1 MCKMLGYVL
10 MLALFPV
17 SVIGQS
23 DQITYAITSAN
34 MGSNDWVALRTLNMR
49 TGNLSQMLLNMNDRG
64 LLQYDMATHK
74 LKDNIAWP
82 VLSFPIV
89 ANNPAASKV
98 NSGVAAIAFDQRTNR
113 LFYVSMSDDML
124 RYIDLSTMKVYA
136 EPGQSFSKA
145 GNYTF
150 KSTNP
155 VTRLVITPDGY
166 GYTITTDN
174 NRLIRFTTNNK
185 PSFTDMGEL
194 KDDPLNKEMSILNTC
209 SNLGGDM
216 VADDAGNLYLI
227 TASNHVY
234 KIEIK
239 TRLATYLATIAK
251 LPATFTTNGAAI
263 NENGSLLVSSSI
275 YTEASFIVDP
285 KTWQASPSP
294 AIQHLYGIADLAS
307 SNVLPIKKSNPSVIL
322 FGKPFLKTG
331 NIKVYPNP
339 VLFDEVNIQFND
351 LPIGKYI
358 IELSDP
364 LGRKVIQQK
373 VKLTTQ
379 SQTALIQIPTITA
392 QAFYYIRILNEKN
405 MLVSTH
411 KLAVERW

>member
-1 MCKMLGYVL
+1 
-10 MLALFPV
+10 
-17 SVIGQS
+17 
-23 DQITYAITSAN
+23 
-34 MGSNDWVALRTLNMR
+34 
-49 TGNLSQMLLNMNDRG
+49 
-64 LLQYDMATHK
+64 
-74 LKDNIAWP
+74 
-82 VLSFPIV
+82 LSFPIV
-89 ANNPAASKV
+89 ANNPAVPKV

-136 EPGQSFSKA
+136 EPELSFSKA

-251 LPATFTTNGAAI
+251 LPATFMTSGAAI
-263 NENGSLLVSSSI
+263 NENGNLLVSSSI
-275 YTEASFIVDP
+275 YTEGSFIVDH
-285 KTWQASPSP
+285 KNWQASPAP

-307 SNVLPIKKSNPSVIL
+307 SHVLPIKKSNSAVIL
-322 FGKPFLKTG
+322 FGKPLIKTG

-358 IELSDP
+358 IELTDP

>member
-1 MCKMLGYVL
+1 MCKILRYVL
-10 MLALFPV
+10 MLAVFPV
-17 SVIGQS
+17 SAIGQS
-23 DQITYAITSAN
+23 DQNTYAITSAN
-34 MGSNDWVALRTLNMR
+34 TGSNDWVALRTLN
-49 TGNLSQMLLNMNDRG
+49 TGTGKLSQMLLNMNDRG
-64 LLQYDMATHK
+64 LLQYDKTTHK

-82 VLSFPIV
+82 VLSLPMV
-89 ANNPAASKV
+89 ANKPAAPKV
-98 NSGVAAIAFDQRTNR
+98 NTGVAAIAFDQRTNR
-113 LFYVSMSDDML
+113 LFYVSMNDDIL

-136 EPGQSFSKA
+136 EPELSFSKA

-150 KSTNP
+150 KSTSP

-166 GYTITTDN
+166 GYTITTDG
-174 NRLIRFTTNNK
+174 NRLLRFTTNNK

-194 KDDPLNKEMSILNTC
+194 KDDPRNKEMSILNTC
-209 SNLGGDM
+209 GTLGGDM

-227 TASNHVY
+227 TASNRVY

-239 TRLATYLATIAK
+239 TRLATYLATITK

-263 NENGSLLVSSSI
+263 NENGNLLVSSSV
-275 YTEASFIVDP
+275 YTKASYIVDH
-285 KTWQASPSP
+285 KNWQASPSP

-307 SNVLPIKKSNPSVIL
+307 SNVLPIKRTRSSVML

-351 LPIGKYI
+351 LPTGNYK
-358 IELSDP
+358 IELADP

-373 VKLTTQ
+373 VKLTRQ
-379 SQTALIQIPTITA
+379 SQTELIQIPTITA

-405 MLVSTH
+405 ALVSTH

>member
-1 MCKMLGYVL
+1 MCKMLRYVL
-10 MLALFPV
+10 MLAVFPV

-34 MGSNDWVALRTLNMR
+34 KGSNDWVALRTLNMR
-49 TGNLSQMLLNMNDRG
+49 TGKLSPMLLNMNDRG

-82 VLSFPIV
+82 VVFPIV
-89 ANNPAASKV
+89 ANNPAVPKV

-113 LFYVSMSDDML
+113 LFYVPMSDDML

-136 EPGQSFSKA
+136 EPELSFSKA

-174 NRLIRFTTNNK
+174 RLIRFTTNNK

-194 KDDPLNKEMSILNTC
+194 KDDPRNKEMTIFNTC
-209 SNLGGDM
+209 SNVGGDM

-227 TASNHVY
+227 TASNLVY

-263 NENGSLLVSSSI
+263 NENGNLLVSSSI
-275 YTEASFIVDP
+275 YTEASFIVDH
-285 KTWQASPSP
+285 KSWQASPSP

-307 SNVLPIKKSNPSVIL
+307 SNVLLIKKSNPSVIL
-322 FGKPFLKTG
+322 FGKSLLKTG

-351 LPIGKYI
+351 LPTGKYI
-358 IELSDP
+358 IELTDP

-373 VKLTTQ
+373 VKLTRQ

-405 MLVSTH
+405 ALVSTH